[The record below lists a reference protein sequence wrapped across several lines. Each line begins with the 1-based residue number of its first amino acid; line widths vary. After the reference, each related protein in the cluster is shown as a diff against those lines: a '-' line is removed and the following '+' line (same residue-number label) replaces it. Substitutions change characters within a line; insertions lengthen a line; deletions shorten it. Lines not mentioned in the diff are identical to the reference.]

1 MSSPETT
8 RSGKRPATG
17 LKGILAGMPRERLE
31 DISIGSV
38 LLVLVLVF
46 AILTPTGTFLTVDN
60 LKNVMVNASTLM
72 VLAAGVTVLLIAGGL
87 DLSIGSVIVFSSVLT
102 AKVVGGMSGAE
113 DAIATGN
120 YDHLGL
126 AIGVGVV
133 VALASGA
140 AWGVFNG
147 LIIVRLRIPS
157 FIATLGTLGI
167 ALGLAQVLADGVN
180 VANIPVPLQEKFG
193 LGQAFGILPWP
204 VIVAAA
210 VTAVLWVLLSRTR
223 FGLRNYAIGS
233 NAESARRAGVN
244 VNRHMFILYV
254 MIGVLAGIV
263 ATIDVSRF
271 GVASLSAHSQDALA
285 AIAAAVIGGTSLF
298 GGRGRMFGTIIG
310 VFIPAVLLNGFVILQ
325 IDPFWQNVAVGIV
338 LLTAVYVDQLRRN
351 KNASF

>member
-1 MSSPETT
+1 MPSPGHTEADG
-8 RSGKRPATG
+8 REITG
-17 LKGILAGMPRERLE
+17 LRGFYKRLPRERVE

-38 LLVLVLVF
+38 LLALVVVF

-87 DLSIGSVIVFSSVLT
+87 DLSIGSVTVFSSVLA
-102 AKVVGGMSGAE
+102 AKVIGGMSGAE
-113 DAIATGN
+113 AAIGNGN
-120 YDHLGL
+120 YEHLGL
-126 AIGVGVV
+126 AIAVGVLVAV
-133 VALASGA
+133 VSGA
-140 AWGVFNG
+140 VWGAFNG
-147 LIIVRLRIPS
+147 LIIVRLGIPS
-157 FIATLGTLGI
+157 FIATLATLGI

-180 VANIPVPLQEKFG
+180 VANIPVPLQENFG

-204 VIVAAA
+204 VVVAAA
-210 VTAVLWVLLSRTR
+210 VTAVLWVVLGRTR

-233 NAESARRAGVN
+233 NAESARRAGIN

-263 ATIDVSRF
+263 ATIDISRF